1 MITGEHLR
9 TLTLDAFEGV
19 ENNYE
24 LLLGNLKYIKCN
36 KILNSIISKVCKGC
50 NAHLAIKLNWREGL
64 EMEKIKKIN
73 VENVAE
79 KKFCLQYFRKKF

>member
-24 LLLGNLKYIKCN
+24 LLLGNLKYKKCN
-36 KILNSIISKVCKGC
+36 KIRNSILRKACKSC

-64 EMEKIKKIN
+64 EMEKIN

-79 KKFCLQYFRKKF
+79 IKKTFCLQYFSKKF